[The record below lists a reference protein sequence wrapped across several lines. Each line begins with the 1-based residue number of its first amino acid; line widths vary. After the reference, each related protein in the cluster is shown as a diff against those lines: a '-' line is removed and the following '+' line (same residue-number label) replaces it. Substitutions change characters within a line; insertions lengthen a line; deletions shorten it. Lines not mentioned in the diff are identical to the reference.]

1 MTKQEYEKCQ
11 FIIHSAA
18 LASGAAGALPLP
30 GADAAAIVAAQTTMI
45 IALGKVFNVRL
56 TESAAEAMALTMITQ
71 YSGRLVA
78 GGIIKLIPFAGSFWG
93 GCINAT
99 VATSITEVVGW
110 EVAEDFAKKSESQN
124 GESCLP

>member
-1 MTKQEYEKCQ
+1 MTNQDHEKCQ

-18 LASGAAGALPLP
+18 VLSGAAGALPLP

-56 TESAAEAMALTMITQ
+56 NESAAEAMALTLITK
-71 YSGRLVA
+71 YSGRLIV
-78 GGIIKLIPFAGSFWG
+78 GGLIKLIPFAGTFLGS
-93 GCINAT
+93 CINAS
-99 VATSITEVVGW
+99 VAASITEVVGW